1 MRAITFSFVDQ
12 SSSRG
17 LEKFGE
23 SILTI
28 PEDIGAHTLNFK
40 PNFKS
45 SSYFFL
51 GGGTPS
57 KFGYALASFLQ
68 SLARIKI

>member
-12 SSSRG
+12 SSSCG

-23 SILTI
+23 NI
-28 PEDIGAHTLNFK
+28 PTNPEVIGAHVLNFK
-40 PNFKS
+40 PNFKFS
-45 SSYFFL
+45 SSFFFW
-51 GGGTPS
+51 GGGP
-57 KFGYALASFLQ
+57 FQFRCAIASLVQ

>member
-40 PNFKS
+40 SNFKF
-45 SSYFFL
+45 SSYFFWGGDPRPSL
-51 GGGTPS
+51 GM
-57 KFGYALASFLQ
+57 
-68 SLARIKI
+68 R